1 MNYRVGLL
9 LAAVALSFGVMTT
22 AAQAQATRT
31 WVSGVGDDANPCS
44 RTAPCKTFA
53 GAVSKTADC
62 GEIDA
67 LDPAGYGA
75 VTLTKG
81 IKIDGG
87 GGEAGQV
94 ASILAPSGGIGIVV
108 NNSSS
113 ACPMNVIRNL
123 DINGVG
129 AAIIGINVVAGG
141 TLALE
146 NVDIENF
153 TQQCVRLQPSTAVG
167 LTAYNTNFERCG
179 QGGLV
184 TSTTTGTERVVITHS
199 HFSKN
204 TGAAGIGTGVIVGT
218 NSKVAIIDSDIA
230 NNIGGGVTVG
240 GTAAFLQLQ
249 HVMISNNQA
258 FGVRTSTGGLVT
270 MSDSS
275 VVFNNGP
282 GLDTSLGG
290 TINTWNNNYVNQN
303 NPDGARSGTIAP
315 M

>member
-31 WVSGVGDDANPCS
+31 WVSGVGDDVNPCS

-67 LDPAGYGA
+67 LDPAGYGN

-94 ASILAPSGGIGIVV
+94 ASILASGTTGIII

-123 DINGVG
+123 DINGAGTGIV
-129 AAIIGINVVAGG
+129 GINVLAGG

-153 TQQCVRLQPSTAVG
+153 TQQCVRLQPSVAVG
-167 LTAYNTNFERCG
+167 FTAYNTNFERCG

-184 TSTTTGTERVVITHS
+184 TSTTSGTERVIITHS

-204 TGAAGIGTGVIVGT
+204 TGTAGIGTGVIVGT

-240 GTAAFLQLQ
+240 GTAAFLHLQ

-258 FGVRTSTGGLVT
+258 FGIRTSTGGLVT

-275 VVFNNGP
+275 VVFNNGT

-290 TINTWNNNYVNQN
+290 IINTWNNNYVNQN
-303 NPDGARSGTIAP
+303 NPDGTHTGIITP